1 MARQTIDIGAV
12 GNDGTGDSIRD
23 SFRKVNDNFRE
34 LYSSLGLGE
43 RLKFTG
49 LEDAPSTY
57 VGQNDTTTGNTPVV
71 TVNNTESGLAFKQL
85 IAGNG
90 ISLDFTTNPNQISIN
105 SDFAEIVADPTPQLG
120 GDLSMRSGG
129 NQFRIIDA
137 GTTISPLA
145 PIFKHELVNKNYADS
160 KIARAGVN
168 AIDPTTGNVDESFGR
183 MSGPL
188 ILSRSPEPDDDSVY
202 GGLIAATKSYVDSS
216 AFGSSVNLYVALSG
230 ADERPG
236 VSLSLQGRALA
247 YAYRTLEAA
256 LKRAEELV
264 LESRPIIGPYEKTL
278 TFNGG
283 ITECSLTAIDQSPT
297 SGAGFAGA
305 IRMSVDTVTLT
316 SVGTNY
322 YTGDILELVGGTV
335 PSGGGKCFIEVLST
349 LTTPGA
355 IVTFKIVSTGVYQ
368 GALPGSTN
376 VATVI
381 SSSAAPVGIGAIGV
395 GAQFNVT
402 YKVGSV
408 SITNG
413 GTGYSLVSVRITGGG
428 GTGAF
433 GTAVVTGGVITSITI
448 TNKGAGFTSLPT
460 FQVDLPR
467 FLIYTAGLRTDFTGD
482 VTTSTAQ
489 AIRGRD
495 IREGLFLK
503 GKTSNALAQIVAH
516 SGALESGGNE
526 IFDVDIIYGTFEIG
540 ESITYGDIARD
551 IQITVLVES
560 GEYYENYPLK
570 VPANVS
576 IVGDEFRR
584 VIFRPRP
591 GTSSSP
597 WAFQKFRRDLE
608 IDGLTTATQEFGYHY
623 LQDSSN
629 PVYPKIDNK
638 GGYNAAADL
647 IRLNRSFLQ
656 DEIVA
661 WINYNIVNNVA
672 PFTSTFTYDRTLCK
686 RDIGLLVDAFVF
698 DLDYGEYNRT
708 ISAGLKY
715 YQSSSGLVAITTQ
728 LSQYIAVLAHLEDL
742 MQDIITN
749 TEIVDVKQT
758 LFLQVIDPAF
768 QAEVGAAAVIT
779 DLLAALQDVIDGS
792 GSVNYPKEN
801 EEMDVF
807 LANDTVRWQAISAIG
822 HGGFMAVLDPQG
834 QILSRSPYFQE
845 CASFS
850 RSKDRQVFAGG
861 MFIDG
866 FAGNLEFNIDTVVT
880 PTRLSVS
887 DLERF
892 PELPGSFI
900 VEDQVYRINYVRDFV
915 YNKNGST
922 ATFVLDETTP
932 WPFQVFTYDSAACS
946 RDTGLILDGL
956 GRDIVLGTNY
966 WTRQN
971 GITYRLSQSSV
982 VIQDQRTITIEA
994 IEFAHNT
1001 VNQLISAYPT
1011 IQTTV
1016 SQSNS
1021 TIADILRRGVVAA
1034 PGLSFTLPA
1043 GLSVNVTSAYTLLVA
1058 NKLYAVAEITAWIT
1072 NQIATPTAPFTALD
1086 TFAAN
1091 EVEDQCRQAVE
1102 AVIHDLIYGGNL
1114 ATRTRALKFYN
1125 NLTGAVITD
1134 SNLSKTK
1141 TAAWHTY
1148 LNYLLGQVVQDLA
1161 PAVSYSALS
1170 RTSGTAATA
1179 TEAGTINTLMTNMS
1193 SIIDA
1198 ANFTAAQAVVAATE
1212 PSFVGYTANNIAAR
1226 TIIQSNKSTVQAA
1239 TVAYVDFYGNRYE
1252 VLMPGNRSML
1262 GNDFTQINDMGYGVV
1277 VANGGLSELVSIF
1290 TYYCY
1295 IAYYSLTGGQIRSVA
1310 GSNAHGI
1317 YALVAEGA
1325 DPLEVPTPTDLY
1337 EELSQGVTCYF
1348 PSGTYANVINGLLI
1362 FVTDYEYTPLGSSE
1376 LEVVH
1381 GNAVYRYPVTSTTTT
1396 DLPAGVCRLNLSTG
1410 TGSATQGL
1418 FAAVP
1423 DGTKMTLR
1431 MSNKILLTGGL
1442 EDVAVRPSTG
1452 LKLRETPDTVYRVLQ
1467 FNADSDENGP
1477 YDILVNTATP
1487 TVFKVTLTITDIAS
1501 DVCTTSGNHK
1511 LRIGDRILPTST
1523 ANGFTSGVTYF
1534 IKTVPAYNQFTV
1546 STSPGGTVTALVN
1559 GSTLTIK
1566 AVKSHKLVESYTISF
1581 STTGT
1586 LPAPLLAGETYYVSS
1601 TGLTETEFRVSTIKN
1616 GPAVSITTAG
1626 SGIHRYNIVGL
1637 TLTNLRENYDY
1648 IDITILNPGEFI
1660 SSEPT
1665 GRTCTISIAN
1675 PAEITLNSHGF
1686 VAGDV
1691 IKFTTTGSLP
1701 SGINT
1706 LSRVYVLAAGL
1717 TANTFRI
1724 SGTAGGTA
1732 IETTGSQSGTHKVGL
1747 VSGRAGDDTFAVVAV
1762 DTLSVGRAQGSKFV
1776 WRGEEYIIS
1785 TYQSESVTNEAFGRV
1800 ILNRVLVDAINNTDS
1815 SYTIKAGVAI
1825 RGSGSLGTLTIRIS
1839 LTRVTGHDLLE
1850 IGTGSYADTNYPSEI
1865 FGAAVNALDPDSET
1879 AERDVGRCFYVTTDQ
1894 FGNFS
1899 VGPFFR
1905 VDQGTGQVTFS
1916 SSIALS
1922 NLDGIGFK
1930 RGVPVSE
1937 FSTDSGMTD
1946 NATDTVP
1953 TENATRIYIERRLGL
1968 GHDGGI
1974 VAASQLLPVTTGGY
1988 MALDGQL
1995 GMKANMNLN
2004 FNKIFNVTDP
2014 TNPQDAVNL
2023 RSLTFDNFQELVFED
2038 TISAA
2043 EIPTFIGAG
2052 PIMINASIGGD
2063 LSASLSYSISTTLTG
2078 AYYDD
2083 SSVQEIDSG
2092 IEDESNVQVSD
2103 GIVVASYAS
2112 FPDSGYIKI
2121 NDEVLYYAAKVLG
2134 AGAGAPT
2141 ANRLTG
2147 ILRAQ
2152 LGSTATSHAAGSAV
2166 YSLSNVTHNLQI
2178 VSGSI
2183 INADVNATADIVQSK
2198 LSMTIATEQ
2207 ASAPSGT
2214 AAQIQAANGLS
2225 SFNSSDFVVTNG
2237 WVTLKPN
2244 SVQLGDLEQMA
2255 ADTLIGNSTASTAN
2269 AAAVAF
2275 TTVVDEG
2282 LAVKKSQ
2289 YSTVGFLRRTGAATA
2304 GDANFV
2310 VVAGS
2315 AGSSASVGASEIIVR
2330 DSNGD
2335 FGGRTIDV
2343 SNIKIDT
2350 QLSID
2355 STVTATGGYLQYYG
2369 YNSAGGI
2376 LIQDGSLVADKK
2388 TAYWNNSHEFKTQ
2401 DGLSNAPITCSTV
2414 TATSVQAQTLTTGGN
2429 TTAGTITGR
2438 WTLSGTSPNESR
2450 LQATYSAD
2458 LAENY
2463 EGDRDYEVGTVLV
2476 FGGDKEVT
2484 ATNIKNDTRV
2494 AGVVSNTA
2502 AYTMY
2507 EACPGLK
2514 NLVALQGRVPCKVV
2528 GKIKKGDILV
2538 TSGIPGVAAA
2548 AQGDVKVGTV
2558 VGKALKDYDSDHI
2571 GLLEIAVG
2579 RT

>member
-1 MARQTIDIGAV
+1 MARKTIDIGAV

-57 VGQNDTTTGNTPVV
+57 VGQNDATTGNTPVV
-71 TVNNTESGLAFKQL
+71 TVNNTESGLAFKKL

-90 ISLDFTTNPNQISIN
+90 ISLDFTTNPNQIVIN
-105 SDFAEIVADPTPQLG
+105 SDFAEIVADPSPQLG
-120 GDLSMRSGG
+120 GDLSLRSGG

-168 AIDPTTGNVDESFGR
+168 AVDPTTGNVDESFGR

-188 ILSRSPEPDDDSVY
+188 ILSRSPEPDDDTVY

-230 ADERPG
+230 QDERPG
-236 VSLSLQGRALA
+236 VSPALQGRALA

-264 LESRPIIGPYEKTL
+264 LEARPVIGPYEKTL
-278 TFNGG
+278 TFNNGA
-283 ITECSLTAIDQSPT
+283 TECSLTSIDESPT
-297 SGAGFAGA
+297 SGTGFAGT

-316 SVGTNY
+316 AVGTNY

-335 PSGGGKCFIEVLST
+335 PGGGGKCFIEVLST

-368 GALPGSTN
+368 GSLPGSSN

-381 SSSAAPVGIGAIGV
+381 SSSAAPVGVGAIGV

-448 TNKGAGFTSLPT
+448 TDKGTGFTSLPA

-467 FLIYTAGLRTDFTGD
+467 FLIYTAGQRTDFTGD
-482 VTTSTAQ
+482 VTTSTPE

-495 IREGLFLK
+495 IREGLFIR

-516 SGALESGGNE
+516 SGALESAGNE

-540 ESITYGDIARD
+540 ESITYGDIAKN

-570 VPANVS
+570 VPTNVS

-597 WAFQKFRRDLE
+597 WAFYRFRRDLV

-629 PVYPKIDNK
+629 PVYPKIQNK
-638 GGYNAAADL
+638 GGYEAAADL
-647 IRLNRSFLQ
+647 IRLNRTFLQ

-661 WINYNIVNNVA
+661 WINYNKVNNVA
-672 PFTSTFTYDRTLCK
+672 PFTSTFTYDNTLCK

-728 LSQYIAVLAHLEDL
+728 LSEYIAVLAHLEDL

-749 TEIVDVKQT
+749 TEIVGVKQT

-768 QAEVGAAAVIT
+768 QAESGADTVIT

-807 LANDTVRWQAISAIG
+807 LANDTVRWQALSAIG

-866 FAGNLEFNIDTVVT
+866 FTGNLEFNIDVVVT
-880 PTRLSVS
+880 PTRLAVS
-887 DLERF
+887 DLDRF
-892 PELPGSFI
+892 PQLPGSFI

-915 YNKNGST
+915 YDKDGST

-932 WPFQVFTYDSAACS
+932 WPFSVFTYNSAACS

-971 GITYRLSQSSV
+971 GITYRLSQSV
-982 VIQDQRTITIEA
+982 VVVQDQRTITIEA
-994 IEFAHNT
+994 IEFAHNS
-1001 VNQLISAYPT
+1001 VNALLTAYPT
-1011 IQTTV
+1011 IQSV
-1016 SQSNS
+1016 VDQSNN
-1021 TIADILRRGVVAA
+1021 TIADIIRRGAVAA
-1034 PGLSFTLPA
+1034 PSLSFTLPGA
-1043 GLSVNVTSAYTLLVA
+1043 LSANVVYAYDLLVA
-1058 NKLYAVAEITAWIT
+1058 NKLYAIAEITAYID
-1072 NQIATPTAPFTALD
+1072 NQIATAAAPFTALD
-1086 TFAAN
+1086 TFAAS
-1091 EVEDQCRQAVE
+1091 EVEDQSRQAVE
-1102 AVIHDLIYGGNL
+1102 AVIHDLIYGGNV

-1134 SNLSKTK
+1134 SNLSQAK

-1148 LNYLLGQVVQDLA
+1148 LNYLLGQVVQNLA

-1170 RTSGTAATA
+1170 RTTGTAASA

-1193 SIIDA
+1193 SIIGA

-1212 PSFVGYTANNIAAR
+1212 PSFVGYTANNITAR
-1226 TIIQSNKSTVQAA
+1226 SIIQSNKATLQAS
-1239 TVAYVDFYGNRYE
+1239 TVAYVDLYGNRYE

-1262 GNDFTQINDMGYGVV
+1262 GNDFTQINDLGYGVV

-1290 TYYCY
+1290 TYYCH

-1310 GSNAHGI
+1310 GSNAHGV

-1348 PSGTYANVINGLLI
+1348 PSGAFANVINGLLI
-1362 FVTDYEYTPLGSSE
+1362 YVTGYEYEPLGSSE

-1381 GNAVYRYPVTSTTTT
+1381 GNAVYRYPVTSATT
-1396 DLPAGVCRLNLSTG
+1396 DDAPAGVSRLNLSTG
-1410 TGSATQGL
+1410 AGEATAEGL

-1431 MSNKILLTGGL
+1431 MSNKVLLTGSL

-1467 FNADSDENGP
+1467 FDADTDENGP
-1477 YDILVNTATP
+1477 YDILVNVATP
-1487 TVFKVTLTITDIAS
+1487 TIFKVTLTITVINTN
-1501 DVCTTSGNHK
+1501 VCTTSGNHK
-1511 LRIGDRILPTST
+1511 LRIGDRIIPTST

-1534 IKTVPAYNQFTV
+1534 IKSVPAYNQFTV
-1546 STSPGGTVTALVN
+1546 STSPGGSVTTLSN
-1559 GSTLTIK
+1559 GSPLTIT

-1586 LPAPLLAGETYYVSS
+1586 LPAPLLAGETYFV
-1601 TGLTETEFRVSTIKN
+1601 TAVGLTETEFRVSTIKN
-1616 GPAVSITTAG
+1616 GSAVSIITAG

-1637 TLTNLRENYDY
+1637 TLTNMRENYDY
-1648 IDITILNPGEFI
+1648 VDLTILNPGEFI
-1660 SSEPT
+1660 SSTPT
-1665 GRTCTISIAN
+1665 GSTCTISIAN
-1675 PAEITLNSHGF
+1675 PAVVTLASHGF

-1701 SGINT
+1701 SGMSA
-1706 LSRVYVLAAGL
+1706 LSRFYVLDDAPPS
-1717 TANTFRI
+1717 ANSFRI
-1724 SGTAGGTA
+1724 SDTSGGAA
-1732 IETTGSQSGTHKVGL
+1732 IETSGSQSGTQKVGL
-1747 VSGRAGDDTFAVVAV
+1747 VTGRAGDDTFAVVAIS
-1762 DTLSVGRAQGSKFV
+1762 TESVTRAQGTKFV
-1776 WRGEEYIIS
+1776 WRGEEYVIS
-1785 TYQSESVTNEAFGRV
+1785 SYQGPAVTSEAFGRV
-1800 ILNRVLVDAINNTDS
+1800 ILNRPLVNAINNTDS
-1815 SYTIKAGVAI
+1815 SYTIKAGVAV
-1825 RGSGSLGTLTIRIS
+1825 RTSGALGTLTIRIS

-1865 FGAAVNALDPDSET
+1865 FGAPVNALDPASET
-1879 AERDVGRCFYVTTDQ
+1879 DERDVGRCFYVTTDQ

-1922 NLDGIGFK
+1922 NLDGLGFK
-1930 RGVPVSE
+1930 RGVPISE
-1937 FSTDSGMTD
+1937 FSTDSGMSD

-1953 TENATRIYIERRLGL
+1953 TENATRVYIERRLGL
-1968 GHDGGI
+1968 THSGAP
-1974 VAASQLLPVTTGGY
+1974 VAVSQLIPATTGGY
-1988 MALDGQL
+1988 MSLDGQL
-1995 GMKANMNLN
+1995 GMKADMDLN
-2004 FNKIFNVTDP
+2004 FNKITNVSDATS
-2014 TNPQDAVNL
+2014 PQDALNL
-2023 RSLTFDNFQELVFED
+2023 RSLTLSNFQNWAGSNVQGGQFIVF
-2038 TISAA
+2038 TGVGN
-2043 EIPTFIGAG
+2043 TL
-2052 PIMINASIGGD
+2052 INASVTGD
-2063 LSASLSYSISTTLTG
+2063 LTFDLRTG
-2078 AYYDD
+2078 
-2083 SSVQEIDSG
+2083 IDSTLN
-2092 IEDESNVQVSD
+2092 NVDVQLNA
-2103 GIVVASYAS
+2103 GVVNNA
-2112 FPDSGYIKI
+2112 
-2121 NDEVLYYAAKVLG
+2121 E
-2134 AGAGAPT
+2134 
-2141 ANRLTG
+2141 
-2147 ILRAQ
+2147 
-2152 LGSTATSHAAGSAV
+2152 
-2166 YSLSNVTHNLQI
+2166 
-2178 VSGSI
+2178 
-2183 INADVNATADIVQSK
+2183 INAAAAIDQSK
-2198 LSMTIATEQ
+2198 LAMTIATAQ
-2207 ASAPSGT
+2207 AAAPAGT
-2214 AAQIQAANGLS
+2214 AAAIQAASGLS
-2225 SFNSSDFVVTNG
+2225 SFSNLDFDVTSG
-2237 WVTLKPN
+2237 HVTLKAN
-2244 SVQLGDLEQMA
+2244 SVVLGDLAQLA
-2255 ADTLIGNSTASTAN
+2255 PDTVIGNSGVSTAN
-2269 AAAVAF
+2269 AAAVSF

-2282 LAVKKSQ
+2282 LAIKKSQ
-2289 YSTVGFLRRTGAATA
+2289 YSTVGFLRRTGATTA
-2304 GDANFV
+2304 SDGDYTV
-2310 VVAGS
+2310 IAGS

-2350 QLSID
+2350 QLGID
-2355 STVTATGGYLQYYG
+2355 SAVTATGGYLRYYG

-2376 LIQDGSLVADKK
+2376 LIQDGSLAADKK
-2388 TAYWNNSHEFKTQ
+2388 IAYWNDSHEFKTQ
-2401 DGLSNAPITCSTV
+2401 NGVSNAPITCSTV
-2414 TATSVQAQTLTTGGN
+2414 TATSIQAQTLTTGGN

-2438 WTLSGTSPNESR
+2438 WTLSGTSPDESR

-2548 AQGDVKVGTV
+2548 AHGDVKVGTV

>member
-1 MARQTIDIGAV
+1 MARKTIDIGAV

-57 VGQNDTTTGNTPVV
+57 VGQNDATTGNTPVV

-90 ISLDFTTNPNQISIN
+90 ISLDFTTNPNQIAIN
-105 SDFAEIVADPTPQLG
+105 SDFAEIVADPSPQLG

-129 NQFRIIDA
+129 NQFRIVDA

-168 AIDPTTGNVDESFGR
+168 AIDPATGNIDESFGR

-188 ILSRSPEPDDDSVY
+188 ILSRSPEPDDDTVY

-230 ADERPG
+230 SDDRPG
-236 VSLSLQGRALA
+236 VSPALQGRALA

-264 LESRPIIGPYEKTL
+264 LEARPVIGPYEKTL
-278 TFNGG
+278 TFNNGV
-283 ITECSLTAIDQSPT
+283 TECSLTAIDESPT
-297 SGAGFAGA
+297 SGTGFAGT
-305 IRMSVDTVTLT
+305 IRMSVDTVTLA

-335 PSGGGKCFIEVLST
+335 PGGGGKCFIEVLST

-368 GALPGSTN
+368 GSLPGSTN

-381 SSSAAPVGIGAIGV
+381 SSSAAPVGIGSIGV

-448 TNKGAGFTSLPT
+448 TDKGTGFTSLPT

-467 FLIYTAGLRTDFTGD
+467 FLIYTAGQRTDFTGD
-482 VTTSTAQ
+482 VTTSTPE

-495 IREGLFLK
+495 IREGLFIR
-503 GKTSNALAQIVAH
+503 GKTSDALAQIVAH
-516 SGALESGGNE
+516 SGALDSGGNE
-526 IFDVDIIYGTFEIG
+526 IFDVDIIYGTFQIG
-540 ESITYGDIARD
+540 ESISYGDIAKN
-551 IQITVLVES
+551 IQISVLVES

-576 IVGDEFRR
+576 VVGDEFRR

-597 WAFQKFRRDLE
+597 WAFYKFRRDKVL
-608 IDGLTTATQEFGYHY
+608 DGLAIASQEFGYHY
-623 LQDSSN
+623 LQDITQ
-629 PVYPKIDNK
+629 PVYPKIQNK

-647 IRLNRSFLQ
+647 IRLNRTFLQ

-661 WINYNIVNNVA
+661 WINYNKVNNIA
-672 PFTSTFTYDRTLCK
+672 PFTSTFTYDNTLCK

-728 LSQYIAVLAHLEDL
+728 LSEYIAVLAHLEDL

-749 TEIVDVKQT
+749 TEIIDVKQT

-768 QAEVGAAAVIT
+768 QAEVGADAVIT

-807 LANDTVRWQAISAIG
+807 LANDTVRWQALSAIG
-822 HGGFMAVLDPQG
+822 HGGFMGVLDPTG

-850 RSKDRQVFAGG
+850 RSKDRKVWAGG
-861 MFIDG
+861 MFTDG
-866 FAGNLEFNIDTVVT
+866 FTGNLEFNIDVVVT
-880 PTRLSVS
+880 PTRLEVS
-887 DLERF
+887 DLDRF
-892 PELPGSFI
+892 PQLPGSFI
-900 VEDQVYRINYVRDFV
+900 VDDSVYRINYVRDFV
-915 YNKNGST
+915 YDKDGST

-932 WPFQVFTYDSAACS
+932 WPFQVFTYNSAACS

-971 GITYRLSQSSV
+971 GITYRLSQSIV

-994 IEFAHNT
+994 IAFAHDSVSALLT
-1001 VNQLISAYPT
+1001 AYPT
-1011 IQTTV
+1011 IQTV
-1016 SQSNS
+1016 VDQSNN
-1021 TIADILRRGVVAA
+1021 TIADIIRRGAVAA
-1034 PGLSFTLPA
+1034 PSLSFTLPA
-1043 GLSVNVTSAYTLLVA
+1043 GLSANVVYAYDLLIA
-1058 NKLYAVAEITAWIT
+1058 NKLYAVAEITAYI
-1072 NQIATPTAPFTALD
+1072 NAQIAAPNAPFTALD
-1086 TFAAN
+1086 TFLAS

-1114 ATRTRALKFYN
+1114 ATRTRSLKFYN

-1134 SNLSKTK
+1134 SILSQAK

-1161 PAVSYSALS
+1161 PAVSYSALA

-1193 SIIDA
+1193 SIIGA

-1212 PSFVGYTANNIAAR
+1212 PSFVGYTANNITAR
-1226 TIIQSNKSTVQAA
+1226 SIIQSNKATLQAS

-1262 GNDFTQINDMGYGVV
+1262 CNDFTQINDLGYGIV
-1277 VANGGLSELVSIF
+1277 VANGGLTEAVSMF
-1290 TYYCY
+1290 TYYCQ
-1295 IAYYSLTGGQIRSVA
+1295 IAYYSISGGQIRSVA
-1310 GSNAHGI
+1310 GSNAHGV

-1362 FVTDYEYTPLGSSE
+1362 YVTGYEYEPIGSSE

-1396 DLPAGVCRLNLSTG
+1396 DLPPGVSRLNLSTG
-1410 TGSATQGL
+1410 TEGSATEGL

-1423 DGTKMTLR
+1423 DGTKMTVR
-1431 MSNKILLTGGL
+1431 MSNKVLLTGSL

-1467 FNADSDENGP
+1467 FDADTDENGP

-1487 TVFKVTLTITDIAS
+1487 TVFKVTLTITDITS

-1511 LRIGDRILPTST
+1511 LRIGDRIIPTST

-1534 IKTVPAYNQFTV
+1534 ILTVPAYNQFTV
-1546 STSPGGTVTALVN
+1546 STSPGGTVATLSN
-1559 GSTLTIK
+1559 GSPLTIK
-1566 AVKSHKLVESYTISF
+1566 AVKTHKLVESYTISF

-1586 LPAPLLAGETYYVSS
+1586 LPAPLLAGETYFVTSS
-1601 TGLTETEFRVSTIKN
+1601 GLTETEFRVSAIKN
-1616 GPAVSITTAG
+1616 GPQVSITTAG
-1626 SGIHRYNIVGL
+1626 SGTHRYNIVGL
-1637 TLTNLRENYDY
+1637 TLTNMRENYDY
-1648 IDITILNPGEFI
+1648 IDLTILNPGEFI
-1660 SSEPT
+1660 SSAPT
-1665 GRTCTISIAN
+1665 GTTCTISIAN
-1675 PAEITLNSHGF
+1675 PAVVTLASHGF

-1691 IKFTTTGSLP
+1691 IKFTTTGALP
-1701 SGINT
+1701 GGINA
-1706 LSRVYVLAAGL
+1706 LSRFYVLDDAPPS
-1717 TANTFRI
+1717 ANSFRI
-1724 SGTAGGTA
+1724 SETSGGAA
-1732 IETTGSQSGTHKVGL
+1732 IETSGSQSGTQKVGL
-1747 VSGRAGDDTFAVVAV
+1747 VTGRAGNDTFAVVGISSE
-1762 DTLSVGRAQGSKFV
+1762 SVGRAQGSKFV
-1776 WRGEEYIIS
+1776 WRGEEYVIS
-1785 TYQSESVTNEAFGRV
+1785 TYQPESVTNQPFGRV
-1800 ILNRVLVDAINNTDS
+1800 ILNRPLVNAINNTDS
-1815 SYTIKAGVAI
+1815 SYTIKAGVPV
-1825 RGSGSLGTLTIRIS
+1825 RTSGALGTLTIRIS

-1865 FGAAVNALDPDSET
+1865 FGAPVNALDPDSEVE
-1879 AERDVGRCFYVTTDQ
+1879 ERDVGRCFYVTTDQ

-1916 SSIALS
+1916 SSLALS

-1930 RGVPVSE
+1930 RGVPISE

-1968 GHDGGI
+1968 THVGSP
-1974 VAASQLLPVTTGGY
+1974 VTASQLIPITTGGY

-1995 GMKANMNLN
+1995 GMKSNMNLN
-2004 FNKIFNVTDP
+2004 NNKIINVTDA
-2014 TNPQDAVNL
+2014 TDPQDAINL
-2023 RSLTFDNFQELVFED
+2023 RSLTLSNFQNWAGSNVQGGQFMVF
-2038 TISAA
+2038 TG
-2043 EIPTFIGAG
+2043 IGNTL
-2052 PIMINASIGGD
+2052 INASVTGD
-2063 LSASLSYSISTTLTG
+2063 LTFDLRTGVDSTLNNV
-2078 AYYDD
+2078 D
-2083 SSVQEIDSG
+2083 VQLNAG
-2092 IEDESNVQVSD
+2092 
-2103 GIVVASYAS
+2103 VV
-2112 FPDSGYIKI
+2112 
-2121 NDEVLYYAAKVLG
+2121 N
-2134 AGAGAPT
+2134 
-2141 ANRLTG
+2141 
-2147 ILRAQ
+2147 
-2152 LGSTATSHAAGSAV
+2152 
-2166 YSLSNVTHNLQI
+2166 
-2178 VSGSI
+2178 
-2183 INADVNATADIVQSK
+2183 NAEVNAAAAIAQSK
-2198 LSMTIATEQ
+2198 LNMTIATAQ
-2207 ASAPSGT
+2207 AAAPAGT
-2214 AAQIQAANGLS
+2214 AAVIQAASGLS
-2225 SFNSSDFVVTNG
+2225 SFNNADFDVTDG
-2237 WVTLKPN
+2237 WVTLKAN
-2244 SVQLGDLEQMA
+2244 SVLLGDLAQLA
-2255 ADTLIGNSTASTAN
+2255 PDTLIGNSGVSTAN

-2282 LAVKKSQ
+2282 LAIKKSQ
-2289 YSTVGFLRRTGAATA
+2289 YSTVGFLRRTGASTA
-2304 GDANFV
+2304 SDANFV
-2310 VVAGS
+2310 VVEGS
-2315 AGSSASVGASEIIVR
+2315 AGSSASVGANEIIVR

-2335 FGGRTIDV
+2335 FGGRTVDV

-2350 QLSID
+2350 QLGID
-2355 STVTATGGYLQYYG
+2355 SAVTATGGYLRYYG

-2376 LIQDGSLVADKK
+2376 LIQDGSLAADKK
-2388 TAYWNNSHEFKTQ
+2388 IAYWNDSHEFKTQ
-2401 DGLSNAPITCSTV
+2401 NGISNAPITCSTV

-2450 LQATYSAD
+2450 MQATYAAD

-2484 ATNIKNDTRV
+2484 TTNVKNDTRV

-2507 EACPGLK
+2507 EACPGFK

-2528 GKIKKGDILV
+2528 GKIRKGDILV
-2538 TSGIPGVAAA
+2538 TSGIPGVAIAA
-2548 AQGDVKVGTV
+2548 VGDVKVGTV
-2558 VGKALKDYDSDHI
+2558 VGKALKEYDSDHI
-2571 GLLEIAVG
+2571 GTLEIAVG

>member
-1 MARQTIDIGAV
+1 MARKTIDIGAV

-49 LEDAPSTY
+49 LEDAPATY
-57 VGQNDTTTGNTPVV
+57 VGQNNATTGNTPVV

-85 IAGNG
+85 IAGTG
-90 ISLDFTTNPNQISIN
+90 ISLDFTTNPNQIAIN
-105 SDFAEIVADPTPQLG
+105 SDFADIVADPSPQIG

-129 NQFRIIDA
+129 NQYRIIDA

-168 AIDPTTGNVDESFGR
+168 AIDPTTGNIDESFGR

-188 ILSRSPEPDDDSVY
+188 ILSRSPVPDDDTVY

-230 ADERPG
+230 ADDRPG
-236 VSLSLQGRALA
+236 VPAALQGRALA

-278 TFNGG
+278 TFNNGV
-283 ITECSLTAIDQSPT
+283 TECSLTAIDESPT
-297 SGAGFAGA
+297 SGINFAGT

-335 PSGGGKCFIEVLST
+335 PGGGGKCFIEVLST

-355 IVTFKIVSTGVYQ
+355 ILTFKIVSTGVYQ
-368 GALPGSTN
+368 GSLPGSTN

-381 SSSAAPVGIGAIGV
+381 SSSAAPVGVGSVGV

-448 TNKGAGFTSLPT
+448 TDKGTGFISIPS

-467 FLIYTAGLRTDFTGD
+467 FLIYTANQRTDFTGD
-482 VTTSTAQ
+482 VLTNTPQ

-495 IREGLFLK
+495 IREGLFLR
-503 GKTSNALAQIVAH
+503 GKTSGALAQIVAH
-516 SGALESGGNE
+516 SGQLESGGNE

-540 ESITYGDIARD
+540 ESISYGDIARN
-551 IQITVLVES
+551 IQISVLVES

-570 VPANVS
+570 VPNNVS

-597 WAFQKFRRDLE
+597 WAFCKFRRDKVL
-608 IDGLTTATQEFGYHY
+608 DGLAIASQEFGYHY
-623 LQDSSN
+623 LQDLTQ

-647 IRLNRSFLQ
+647 IRLNRSFIQ
-656 DEIVA
+656 EEIVA
-661 WINYNIVNNVA
+661 WINYNKVNNIA
-672 PFTSTFTYDRTLCK
+672 PFTSTFTYDTTLCK
-686 RDIGLLVDAFVF
+686 RDIGLLVDSFVF

-728 LSQYIAVLAHLEDL
+728 LPQYIAVLAHLEDL
-742 MQDIITN
+742 MQDVITN
-749 TEIVDVKQT
+749 TEIIDVKQQ

-768 QAEVGAAAVIT
+768 QAEIGADAVIT

-822 HGGFMAVLDPQG
+822 HGGFMGVLDPTG

-850 RSKDRQVFAGG
+850 RSKDRQVWAGG

-866 FAGNLEFNIDTVVT
+866 FTGNLEFNIDTVAT
-880 PTRLSVS
+880 TTRLEVS
-887 DLERF
+887 DLDRF
-892 PELPGSFI
+892 PQLPGSFI
-900 VEDQVYRINYVRDFV
+900 VYDQVYRINYVRDYV
-915 YNKNGST
+915 YDKDGST

-932 WPFQVFTYDSAACS
+932 WPFSVFTYNSAACS

-971 GITYRLSQSSV
+971 GITYRLSQSNV
-982 VIQDQRTITIEA
+982 VIQNQRSITIAA
-994 IEFAHNT
+994 IEFAHDS
-1001 VNQLISAYPT
+1001 VNDLLTAYST
-1011 IQTTV
+1011 IQTIV
-1016 SQSNS
+1016 DQSNT
-1021 TIADILRRGVVAA
+1021 TIADIITRGTVAA
-1034 PGLSFTLPA
+1034 PSLTFTLP
-1043 GLSVNVTSAYTLLVA
+1043 GTLSLNVTSAYNLLIA
-1058 NKLYAVAEITAWIT
+1058 NKLYAVAEITAYIT
-1072 NQIATPTAPFTALD
+1072 NQISVPTAPFTALD
-1086 TFAAN
+1086 TFVAS
-1091 EVEDQCRQAVE
+1091 EVEDQCVQAVE
-1102 AVIHDLIYGGNL
+1102 AVIHDLIYGGNV
-1114 ATRTRALKFYN
+1114 ATRTRSLKFYN
-1125 NLTGAVITD
+1125 NLTGAVVTD
-1134 SNLSKTK
+1134 SSLSQAK

-1148 LNYLLGQVVQDLA
+1148 LNYLLGQVVQNLA

-1170 RTSGTAATA
+1170 RTTGTAASA

-1193 SIIDA
+1193 SIIGA

-1226 TIIQSNKSTVQAA
+1226 SIIQSNKATLQAS
-1239 TVAYVDFYGNRYE
+1239 TVAYVDFNGNRYQI
-1252 VLMPGNRSML
+1252 LMPGNRSML
-1262 GNDFTQINDMGYGVV
+1262 ANDFTQINDLGYGVV

-1290 TYYCY
+1290 TYYCH
-1295 IAYYSLTGGQIRSVA
+1295 IAYYSLNGGQIRSVS
-1310 GSNAHGI
+1310 GSNAHGV

-1337 EELSQGVTCYF
+1337 EELSQGVICYF

-1362 FVTDYEYTPLGSSE
+1362 YVAGYEYEPLGSSE

-1381 GNAVYRYPVTSTTTT
+1381 GNTVYRYPVTSVTTS
-1396 DLPAGVCRLNLSTG
+1396 DLPTGVSRLNLSTG
-1410 TGSATQGL
+1410 TGSETAEGL

-1423 DGTKMTLR
+1423 DGTKMTIR
-1431 MSNKILLTGGL
+1431 MSNQVLLTGGL

-1467 FNADSDENGP
+1467 VNADTDENGP
-1477 YDILVNTATP
+1477 YNLLFNTATP
-1487 TVFKVTLTITDIAS
+1487 TVFKVTVTITVVAS
-1501 DVCTTSGNHK
+1501 NVCTTSGNHK
-1511 LRIGDRILPTST
+1511 LRIGDRIIPTST

-1534 IKTVPAYNQFTV
+1534 IKSVPAYNQFTV
-1546 STSPGGTVTALVN
+1546 STSPSGSVTVLVD
-1559 GSTLTIK
+1559 GSPLTIT
-1566 AVKSHKLVESYTISF
+1566 AVKTHKLVESYTISF

-1586 LPAPLLAGETYYVSS
+1586 LPAPLLAGETYFVTSS
-1601 TGLTETEFRVSTIKN
+1601 GLTETEFRVSTIKN
-1616 GPAVSITTAG
+1616 GSTVSITTAG

-1648 IDITILNPGEFI
+1648 IDITVLNPGEFI
-1660 SSEPT
+1660 SSAPT
-1665 GRTCTISIAN
+1665 GSTCTISIAN
-1675 PAEITLNSHGF
+1675 PAEVTLTSHGF
-1686 VAGDV
+1686 TAGAV

-1701 SGINT
+1701 GGIST
-1706 LSRVYVLAAGL
+1706 LSRFYVLAAGL

-1724 SGTAGGTA
+1724 SATSGGTA
-1732 IETTGSQSGTHKVGL
+1732 IETTGSQSGTQKVGL
-1747 VSGRAGDDTFAVVAV
+1747 VTGRAGDDTFAVVGIS
-1762 DTLSVGRAQGSKFV
+1762 TESVSRVQGSKFV

-1785 TYQSESVTNEAFGRV
+1785 TYQSESVTNEPFGRV

-1815 SYTIKAGVAI
+1815 AYTIKAGVPV
-1825 RGSGSLGTLTIRIS
+1825 RTSGALGTLTIRIS

-1865 FGAAVNALDPDSET
+1865 FGAPVNALDPDSET
-1879 AERDVGRCFYVTTDQ
+1879 EERDVGRCFYVTTDQ

-1905 VDQGTGQVTFS
+1905 VDQGTGQVTLS

-1953 TENATRIYIERRLGL
+1953 TESATRIYIERRLGL
-1968 GHDGGI
+1968 SHSGAPVD
-1974 VAASQLLPVTTGGY
+1974 ASQLIPSITGGY

-1995 GMKANMNLN
+1995 SMKADMNLN
-2004 FNKIFNVTDP
+2004 FNKISNVSDA
-2014 TNPQDAVNL
+2014 TNPQDALNL
-2023 RSLTFDNFQELVFED
+2023 RSLTLMNFQNW
-2038 TISAA
+2038 
-2043 EIPTFIGAG
+2043 AG
-2052 PIMINASIGGD
+2052 
-2063 LSASLSYSISTTLTG
+2063 
-2078 AYYDD
+2078 
-2083 SSVQEIDSG
+2083 
-2092 IEDESNVQVSD
+2092 SNVQGGQFMIFTGV
-2103 GIVVASYAS
+2103 GNTL
-2112 FPDSGYIKI
+2112 I
-2121 NDEVLYYAAKVLG
+2121 N
-2134 AGAGAPT
+2134 
-2141 ANRLTG
+2141 ANITGDLTFDLRTG
-2147 ILRAQ
+2147 IDSTLNNVDVQ
-2152 LGSTATSHAAGSAV
+2152 LNAGV
-2166 YSLSNVTHNLQI
+2166 VNNVE
-2178 VSGSI
+2178 VS
-2183 INADVNATADIVQSK
+2183 ATAAIDQSK
-2198 LSMTIATEQ
+2198 LLLTIATAQ
-2207 ASAPSGT
+2207 ATAPAGT
-2214 AAQIQAANGLS
+2214 AAAIQAASGLS
-2225 SFNSSDFVVTNG
+2225 SFSNLDFDVTSG
-2237 WVTLKPN
+2237 HVTLKAN
-2244 SVQLGDLEQMA
+2244 SVVLGDLAQLA
-2255 ADTLIGNSTASTAN
+2255 PDTLIGNSGVVTAD

-2282 LAVKKSQ
+2282 LAIKKSQ
-2289 YSTVGFLRRTGAATA
+2289 YNTLGFLRRTGATTA
-2304 GDANFV
+2304 SDGDYGM
-2310 VVAGS
+2310 VAGS
-2315 AGSSASVGASEIIVR
+2315 AGTSAAPGASEIIVR
-2330 DSNGD
+2330 DVNGD
-2335 FGGRTIDV
+2335 FGGRTVDV

-2350 QLSID
+2350 QLAID
-2355 STVTATGGYLQYYG
+2355 SAVTATGGYLRYYG
-2369 YNSAGGI
+2369 YNTAGGI
-2376 LIQDGSLVADKK
+2376 LISEGSLAADDK
-2388 TAYWNNSHEFKTQ
+2388 TSYWNDAHEFKTQ
-2401 DGLSNAPITCSTV
+2401 NGVSNAPITCSTV
-2414 TATSVQAQTLTTGGN
+2414 TATSIQAQTLTTGGN

-2438 WTLSGTSPNESR
+2438 WTLSGTSPDESR
-2450 LQATYSAD
+2450 MQATYAAD

-2476 FGGDKEVT
+2476 FGGEKEVT
-2484 ATNIKNDTRV
+2484 TTNIKNDTRV

-2528 GKIKKGDILV
+2528 GKIRKGDILV
-2538 TSGIPGVAAA
+2538 TSGIPGVAVAA
-2548 AQGDVKVGTV
+2548 VGDVKVGTV
-2558 VGKALKDYDSDHI
+2558 VGKALKEYDSDHI
-2571 GLLEIAVG
+2571 GLSEIAVG

>member
-1 MARQTIDIGAV
+1 MARKTIDIGAV

-57 VGQNDTTTGNTPVV
+57 VGQNDATTGNTPVV

-90 ISLDFTTNPNQISIN
+90 ISLDFTTNPNQIAIN
-105 SDFAEIVADPTPQLG
+105 SDFAEIVADSTPQLG

-168 AIDPTTGNVDESFGR
+168 AVDPATGNIDESFGR

-188 ILSRSPEPDDDSVY
+188 ILSRSPEPDDDTVY

-230 ADERPG
+230 QDDRPG
-236 VSLSLQGRALA
+236 VSPALQGRALA

-264 LESRPIIGPYEKTL
+264 LEARPIIGPYEKTL
-278 TFNGG
+278 TFNNGA
-283 ITECSLTAIDQSPT
+283 TECSLTAIEESPT
-297 SGAGFAGA
+297 SGTGFVGA

-368 GALPGSTN
+368 NSLPGSSN

-381 SSSAAPVGIGAIGV
+381 SSSAAPVGIGSIGV

-448 TNKGAGFTSLPT
+448 TDKGTGFTSLPT

-467 FLIYTAGLRTDFTGD
+467 FLIYTAGQRTDFTGD
-482 VTTSTAQ
+482 VTTSTPQ

-495 IREGLFLK
+495 IREGLFIR
-503 GKTSNALAQIVAH
+503 GKTSDALAQIVAH
-516 SGALESGGNE
+516 SGALDSGGNE
-526 IFDVDIIYGTFEIG
+526 IFDVDIIYGTFQIG
-540 ESITYGDIARD
+540 ESITYGDIARN
-551 IQITVLVES
+551 IQISVLVES

-576 IVGDEFRR
+576 VVGDEFRR

-597 WAFQKFRRDLE
+597 WAFYKFRRDKVL
-608 IDGLTTATQEFGYHY
+608 DGLSIASQEFGYHY
-623 LQDSSN
+623 LQDITQ

-647 IRLNRSFLQ
+647 IRLNRTFLQ

-661 WINYNIVNNVA
+661 WINYNIVNNIA
-672 PFTSTFTYDRTLCK
+672 PFTSTFTYDNTLCK

-728 LSQYIAVLAHLEDL
+728 LSEYIAVLAHLEDL

-768 QAEVGAAAVIT
+768 QAEAGADAVIT

-822 HGGFMAVLDPQG
+822 HGGFMGVLDPTG

-850 RSKDRQVFAGG
+850 RSKDRKVWAGG
-861 MFIDG
+861 MFTDG
-866 FAGNLEFNIDTVVT
+866 FAGNLEFNIDVVVT
-880 PTRLSVS
+880 PTRLEVS
-887 DLERF
+887 DLDRF
-892 PELPGSFI
+892 PQLPGSFI
-900 VEDQVYRINYVRDFV
+900 VDDSVYRINYVRDFV
-915 YNKNGST
+915 YDKDGST

-932 WPFQVFTYDSAACS
+932 WPFQVFTYNSAACS

-971 GITYRLSQSSV
+971 GITYRLSQSIV

-994 IEFAHNT
+994 IEFAHDS
-1001 VNQLISAYPT
+1001 VNALLTAYPT
-1011 IQTTV
+1011 IQTIV
-1016 SQSNS
+1016 DQSNT
-1021 TIADILRRGVVAA
+1021 TIADIIRRGIVAA
-1034 PGLSFTLPA
+1034 PSLSFTLPA
-1043 GLSVNVTSAYTLLVA
+1043 GVSANVGYAYDLLIA
-1058 NKLYAVAEITAWIT
+1058 NKLYAIAEITAYIA
-1072 NQIATPTAPFTALD
+1072 NQISGATAPFTALD
-1086 TFAAN
+1086 TFVAS

-1102 AVIHDLIYGGNL
+1102 AVIHDLIYGGNV

-1134 SNLSKTK
+1134 SNLSQAK

-1148 LNYLLGQVVQDLA
+1148 LNYLLGQVVQNLA

-1170 RTSGTAATA
+1170 RTTGTAASA

-1193 SIIDA
+1193 SIIGA

-1212 PSFVGYTANNIAAR
+1212 PSFVGYTANNITAR
-1226 TIIQSNKSTVQAA
+1226 SIIQSNKATLQAS

-1262 GNDFTQINDMGYGVV
+1262 CNDFTQINDLGYGIV
-1277 VANGGLSELVSIF
+1277 VANGGLTEAVSMF
-1290 TYYCY
+1290 TYYCQ
-1295 IAYYSLTGGQIRSVA
+1295 IAYYAITGGQIRSVA

-1348 PSGTYANVINGLLI
+1348 PSGAYANVINGLLI
-1362 FVTDYEYTPLGSSE
+1362 FVTGYEYTPIGSSE

-1396 DLPAGVCRLNLSTG
+1396 DLPAGVCRLNLSVG
-1410 TGSATQGL
+1410 TEGSATEGL

-1452 LKLRETPDTVYRVLQ
+1452 LKLRETPNTVYRVLQ
-1467 FNADSDENGP
+1467 FDADSDENGP
-1477 YDILVNTATP
+1477 YDILVDIATP
-1487 TVFKVTLTITDIAS
+1487 TIFKASLTITDITS

-1511 LRIGDRILPTST
+1511 LRIGDRIIPTST
-1523 ANGFTSGVTYF
+1523 ANGFTSGITYF
-1534 IKTVPAYNQFTV
+1534 IKSVPAYNQFTV
-1546 STSPGGTVTALVN
+1546 STSPGGAVTTLSN
-1559 GSTLTIK
+1559 GSPLTIK

-1586 LPAPLLAGETYYVSS
+1586 LPAPLLAGETYFVTSS
-1601 TGLTETEFRVSTIKN
+1601 GLTETEFRVSAIKN
-1616 GPAVSITTAG
+1616 GPQISITTAG

-1637 TLTNLRENYDY
+1637 TLTNMRENYDY
-1648 IDITILNPGEFI
+1648 VDLTVLNPGEFI
-1660 SSEPT
+1660 SSVPT
-1665 GRTCTISIAN
+1665 GTTCTISIAN
-1675 PAEITLNSHGF
+1675 PAVVTLTSHGF

-1691 IKFTTTGSLP
+1691 IKFTTTGALP
-1701 SGINT
+1701 TGIST
-1706 LSRVYVLAAGL
+1706 QSRFYVLAAGL
-1717 TANTFRI
+1717 GLNSFRI
-1724 SGTAGGTA
+1724 SDEVGGTA
-1732 IETTGSQSGTHKVGL
+1732 IETTGSQSGTQKVGL
-1747 VSGRAGDDTFAVVAV
+1747 VTGRAGDDTFAVVAIS
-1762 DTLSVGRAQGSKFV
+1762 TESVTRAQGSKFV
-1776 WRGEEYIIS
+1776 WRGEEYVIS
-1785 TYQSESVTNEAFGRV
+1785 TYQSESVTNQPFGRV
-1800 ILNRVLVDAINNTDS
+1800 VLNRGLVDAINNTDS
-1815 SYTIKAGVAI
+1815 SYTIKAGIAA
-1825 RGSGSLGTLTIRIS
+1825 RTSGALGTLTIRIS

-1865 FGAAVNALDPDSET
+1865 FGAPVNALDPDSET
-1879 AERDVGRCFYVTTDQ
+1879 EERDVGRCFYVTTDQ

-1899 VGPFFR
+1899 VGPYFR

-1968 GHDGGI
+1968 THVGAP
-1974 VAASQLLPVTTGGY
+1974 VTASQLIPVTTGGY
-1988 MALDGQL
+1988 MSLDGQL
-1995 GMKANMNLN
+1995 GMKADMNLN
-2004 FNKIFNVTDP
+2004 FNKIFNVSDA
-2014 TNPQDAVNL
+2014 TNPQDAINL
-2023 RSLTFDNFQELVFED
+2023 RSLTLNNFQNWAGSNVQGGQFMVF
-2038 TISAA
+2038 TGVGN
-2043 EIPTFIGAG
+2043 TL
-2052 PIMINASIGGD
+2052 INASVTGD
-2063 LSASLSYSISTTLTG
+2063 LTFDLRTG
-2078 AYYDD
+2078 AD
-2083 SSVQEIDSG
+2083 STLNNVDVQLNAG
-2092 IEDESNVQVSD
+2092 
-2103 GIVVASYAS
+2103 VV
-2112 FPDSGYIKI
+2112 
-2121 NDEVLYYAAKVLG
+2121 N
-2134 AGAGAPT
+2134 
-2141 ANRLTG
+2141 
-2147 ILRAQ
+2147 
-2152 LGSTATSHAAGSAV
+2152 
-2166 YSLSNVTHNLQI
+2166 
-2178 VSGSI
+2178 
-2183 INADVNATADIVQSK
+2183 NAEVNAAAAIAQSK
-2198 LSMTIATEQ
+2198 LDMTIATAQ
-2207 ASAPSGT
+2207 LAAPTGSAAT
-2214 AAQIQAANGLS
+2214 IQAASGLS
-2225 SFNSSDFVVTNG
+2225 SFSSADFTVNNG
-2237 WVTLKPN
+2237 FVILKAN
-2244 SVQLGDLEQMA
+2244 SVQFGDIEQMA
-2255 ADTLIGNSTASTAN
+2255 PDTLIGNSTAATAN

-2289 YSTVGFLRRTGAATA
+2289 YSTVGFLRRTGASTA
-2304 GDANFV
+2304 SDANFV

-2335 FGGRTIDV
+2335 FGGRTVDV

-2350 QLSID
+2350 QLGID
-2355 STVTATGGYLQYYG
+2355 SAVTATGGYLRYYG

-2376 LIQDGSLVADKK
+2376 LIQDGSLAADKK
-2388 TAYWNNSHEFKTQ
+2388 IAYWNDSHEFKTQ
-2401 DGLSNAPITCSTV
+2401 NGISNAPITCSTV

-2548 AQGDVKVGTV
+2548 AHGDVKVGTV